1 MCQKCHPCVWLLLS
15 RLGCVFLRGLSWKAI
30 SRCCWSSSCLAK
42 GNVEVEIFIFS
53 KKHRVSTLFQGV
65 NGLVR
70 YCITFPPVLFNL
82 TEECSKSPWK
92 KTHGKL
98 DTVTIP
104 VSHLASSDCYTFH
117 SRQQETNQ
125 KTKNVTFLGSAAS
138 GEIAIQALQVLG
150 LLGHT
155 CRAMIET
162 WFPPAAPWQSGGVF
176 QMSRFTLDCEVEKWT
191 PAVSYEAE
199 GTGEVPSLSEGASCI
214 FLS

>member
-1 MCQKCHPCVWLLLS
+1 M
-15 RLGCVFLRGLSWKAI
+15 
-30 SRCCWSSSCLAK
+30 
-42 GNVEVEIFIFS
+42 
-53 KKHRVSTLFQGV
+53 FQGV

-70 YCITFPPVLFNL
+70 YCITSPPVLFNL
-82 TEECSKSPWK
+82 TEEWSKSSWK

-98 DTVTIP
+98 DTVTIL

-125 KTKNVTFLGSAAS
+125 KTQNVTFLGSAAS

-162 WFPPAAPWQSGGVF
+162 CFPPTAPWQSGGVF
-176 QMSRFTLDCEVEKWT
+176 KIPRFTLDCEVEKWT
-191 PAVSYEAE
+191 LAVSN
-199 GTGEVPSLSEGASCI
+199 
-214 FLS
+214 